1 MHLSATCRIKL
12 QQFNQCLP
20 LEGKVSI
27 LWPDMFDYAGP
38 WSGNGETIQI
48 QNLFLPLSN
57 KSSYFPIN
65 AVRCMDNKMLLA
77 WLFTAHSSYRLQKK
91 YWARFSPGRAST
103 DPEKNP
109 AMLFKGP
116 SCSFFSISL
125 CFFLARQ
132 TPRSFSLIRPHHF
145 PAVSEAW
152 NLPPVANLKNQINR
166 AHFKTCLVQTPQGRS
181 TKNVKYHKI
190 SVLKV
195 K

>member
-65 AVRCMDNKMLLA
+65 AVRCMDNKMLA

-103 DPEKNP
+103 DTEKNP
-109 AMLFKGP
+109 ARSFQRPVMFILFNITLLLPCKANAIVLLSNKAP
-116 SCSFFSISL
+116 PLSCSFRG
-125 CFFLARQ
+125 C
-132 TPRSFSLIRPHHF
+132 
-145 PAVSEAW
+145 E
-152 NLPPVANLKNQINR
+152 
-166 AHFKTCLVQTPQGRS
+166 TCLLLPAS
-181 TKNVKYHKI
+181 KI
-190 SVLKV
+190 KSVTRTF
-195 K
+195 